1 MRLKLRECSA
11 LYFLTS
17 RVEDGDLQY
26 IGVGYYKAASSRLK
40 LVGIKSQDLAQMK
53 EF

>member
-17 RVEDGDLQY
+17 KVEDGDLQY

-40 LVGIKSQDLAQMK
+40 VVSIKSK
-53 EF
+53 TYHK

>member
-1 MRLKLRECSA
+1 MKLKLRECSA

-17 RVEDGDLQY
+17 KVEDGDLQH

-40 LVGIKSQDLAQMK
+40 VVGIKSK
-53 EF
+53 T